1 LLLSF
6 LLIPAVPQMFVR
18 VVFGLSGMIGLDFE
32 IALEGLQLFQFWR

>member
-1 LLLSF
+1 
-6 LLIPAVPQMFVR
+6 VR